1 MPLTEEERTQREKL
15 QTLYNEF
22 ENKKTNP
29 AKATQMLIEKLNAK
43 EKSKPT
49 KSAQSVARAN
59 GGGSKR
65 SWRKTKTAKTKAH
78 NNSQSPDELDLYRVK
93 SINLKASNRAGE
105 IPVRFSGK
113 GRGRSRT
120 RIKKRKRKSRLTKK
134 VKKRRNK

>member
-1 MPLTEEERTQREKL
+1 MPLTEEERKQREKL
-15 QTLYNEF
+15 QKLYDEF
-22 ENKKTNP
+22 ENKETNP
-29 AKATQMLIEKLNAK
+29 AKATQMLIEKLNDK

-65 SWRKTKTAKTKAH
+65 SWRKTKTAKKKAH
-78 NNSQSPDELDLYRVK
+78 NKTSSLDNLALYRVK
-93 SINLKASNRAGE
+93 SFYLKASDKGE
-105 IPVRFSGK
+105 MPGRFSGK